1 MAAAS
6 ATVKG
11 GFWEQNGGSPYT
23 QASGRGDE
31 RRRVALWLG
40 KKGTLSL
47 RAKLNALI
55 GAAAGGAAVKTY
67 ARIANAVELG
77 GKRTIETENL
87 GTAATTAGDVAE
99 LKADLTTLTT
109 RTSFG
114 ASPPANKDLN
124 PLGTR

>member
-1 MAAAS
+1 MAAAT

-11 GFWEQNGGSPYT
+11 GFFEQNGGSPYA
-23 QASGRGDE
+23 QVSGRGDE
-31 RRRVALWLG
+31 RRRVAIWLG
-40 KKGTLSL
+40 KKGTLAI
-47 RAKLNALI
+47 RAQLAALI
-55 GAAAGGAAVKTY
+55 GAAAGGAVSKTY
-67 ARIANAVELG
+67 GRVANAVELG
-77 GKRTIETENL
+77 GKRTIESEVLASGVT
-87 GTAATTAGDVAE
+87 TAAQVTE